1 VSLWR
6 TYKFDVF
13 KVAHRYANGDMFF
26 DNIENVKDKAFDF
39 MTEAQKQAA
48 LDLESEQ

>member
-1 VSLWR
+1 
-6 TYKFDVF
+6 
-13 KVAHRYANGDMFF
+13 MFF

-48 LDLESEQ
+48 LDLESEQQGNLEDEAAEEAAADPPATE